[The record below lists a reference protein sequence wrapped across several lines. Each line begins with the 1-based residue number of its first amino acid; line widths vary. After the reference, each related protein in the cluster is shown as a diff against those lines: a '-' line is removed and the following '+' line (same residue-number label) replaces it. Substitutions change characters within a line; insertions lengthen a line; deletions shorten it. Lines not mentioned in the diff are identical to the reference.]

1 MDMEE
6 VQSFFNASHEI
17 RSKINQVI
25 NGRNG
30 TFVFLTEGIFLV
42 KLLNFSIAD

>member
-1 MDMEE
+1 M
-6 VQSFFNASHEI
+6 QSFFNASNEI
-17 RSKINQVI
+17 NLKLNQVI

-42 KLLNFSIAD
+42 KLLNNGNAD